1 MAAIPSSRWLRIS
14 MALIFISVFM
24 GSYFLII
31 LNNLSS
37 QNEGLKEKLAEVS
50 VQLTSLK
57 SEVTGLKKLIENLK
71 SEKKPNQTISLTAAW
86 IYNLTKNSV
95 VLIKVT
101 SITPFGRSVAEG
113 TGFVYDKEGHI
124 ITNNHVVES
133 GGKITVRFIDGTTVN
148 ARLVGRDPYSD
159 LAVLKI
165 GELPSGVNPLKL
177 GDSSKLRVGD
187 TVVAIG
193 NPYGLSGTMTLG
205 IVSQLG
211 RFLRAPGGYLI
222 VDVIQ
227 TDAAVNP
234 GNSGGPLLNL
244 KGEVVGVNTA
254 IVSPTGAFAGIGF
267 AIPSNTVKMVVPDLI
282 SRGYHPHPWVGVRGF
297 DITPSM
303 ARKLGLPVE
312 RGFLIA
318 EVLPGSPAEKAG
330 LKGGT
335 AIKVV
340 EGQRIVVGGDIIV
353 GLDGVEVRGIAD
365 ILLYLE
371 RHVEIGQKVVFHV
384 VRDGERLDIPLVVG
398 ERPSPS

>member
-1 MAAIPSSRWLRIS
+1 

-37 QNEGLKEKLAEVS
+37 QNEGLKERLAEVS

-148 ARLVGRDPYSD
+148 AGLVGRDPYSD
-159 LAVLKI
+159 LAVIKVDVSEEKLCP
-165 GELPSGVNPLKL
+165 LPL
-177 GDSSKLRVGD
+177 GNSSKLVVGEP
-187 TVVAIG
+187 VYAVG
-193 NPYGLSGTMTLG
+193 NPFGLSCSITEG

-211 RFLRAPGGYLI
+211 RQLKTKGGYLI

-227 TDAAVNP
+227 TDAAINP
-234 GNSGGPLLNL
+234 GNSGGPLLNRF
-244 KGEVVGVNTA
+244 GEVVGVNTA
-254 IVSPTGAFAGIGF
+254 IYSYTGTFSGVGF
-267 AIPSNTVKMVVPDLI
+267 AIPSNLVRKVVPSLI
-282 SRGYHPHPWVGVRGF
+282 EKGYYEHPWIGVAGL
-297 DITPSM
+297 DVTPEI
-303 ARKLGLPVE
+303 AKLMGLKEPK
-312 RGFLIA
+312 GFL
-318 EVLPGSPAEKAG
+318 VTSVMKGSPAEEAG
-330 LKGGT
+330 LRGGNQ
-335 AIKVV
+335 AVV
-340 EGQRIVVGGDIIV
+340 IEGEEVVIGGDVII
-353 GLDGVEVRGIAD
+353 GIDGREIRGIND
-365 ILLYLE
+365 ILIYIE
-371 RHVEIGQKVVFHV
+371 RYKNVGDNVTLTIIREGRETEV
-384 VRDGERLDIPLVVG
+384 PLTLG
-398 ERPSPS
+398 ARP

>member
-159 LAVLKI
+159 LAVIKVDVSEEKLCP
-165 GELPSGVNPLKL
+165 LPL
-177 GDSSKLRVGD
+177 GNSSKLVVGEP
-187 TVVAIG
+187 VYAVG
-193 NPYGLSGTMTLG
+193 NPFGLSCSITEG

-211 RFLRAPGGYLI
+211 RQLKTKGGYLI

-227 TDAAVNP
+227 TDAAINP
-234 GNSGGPLLNL
+234 GNSGGPLLNRF
-244 KGEVVGVNTA
+244 GEVVGVNTA
-254 IVSPTGAFAGIGF
+254 IYSYTGTFSGVGF
-267 AIPSNTVKMVVPDLI
+267 AIPSNLVRKVVPSLI
-282 SRGYHPHPWVGVRGF
+282 EKGYYEHPWIGVAGL
-297 DITPSM
+297 DVTPEI
-303 ARKLGLPVE
+303 AKLMGLKEPK
-312 RGFLIA
+312 GFL
-318 EVLPGSPAEKAG
+318 VTSVMKGSPAEEAG
-330 LKGGT
+330 LRGGNQ
-335 AIKVV
+335 AVV
-340 EGQRIVVGGDIIV
+340 IEGEEVVIGGDVII
-353 GLDGVEVRGIAD
+353 GIDGREIRGIND
-365 ILLYLE
+365 ILIYIE
-371 RHVEIGQKVVFHV
+371 RYKNVGDNVTLTIIREGRETEV
-384 VRDGERLDIPLVVG
+384 PLTLG
-398 ERPSPS
+398 ARP

>member
-159 LAVLKI
+159 LAVIKVDVSEEKLCP
-165 GELPSGVNPLKL
+165 LPL
-177 GDSSKLRVGD
+177 GNSSKLVVGEP
-187 TVVAIG
+187 VYAVG
-193 NPYGLSGTMTLG
+193 NPFGLSCSITEG

-211 RFLRAPGGYLI
+211 RQLKTKGGYLI

-227 TDAAVNP
+227 TDAAINP
-234 GNSGGPLLNL
+234 GNSGGPLLNRF
-244 KGEVVGVNTA
+244 GEVVGVNTA
-254 IVSPTGAFAGIGF
+254 IYSYTGTFSGVGF
-267 AIPSNTVKMVVPDLI
+267 AIPSNLVRKVVPSLI
-282 SRGYHPHPWVGVRGF
+282 EKGYYKHPWIGVAGL
-297 DITPSM
+297 DVTPEI
-303 ARKLGLPVE
+303 AKLMGLKEPK
-312 RGFLIA
+312 GFL
-318 EVLPGSPAEKAG
+318 VTSVMKGSPAEKAG
-330 LKGGT
+330 LRGGNQ
-335 AIKVV
+335 AVV
-340 EGQRIVVGGDIIV
+340 IEGEEVVIGGDVII
-353 GLDGVEVRGIAD
+353 GIDGREVRGIND
-365 ILLYLE
+365 ILIYIE
-371 RHVEIGQKVVFHV
+371 RYKNVGDNVTLTIIREG
-384 VRDGERLDIPLVVG
+384 GETEVPLTLG
-398 ERPSPS
+398 ARP

>member
-37 QNEGLKEKLAEVS
+37 QNEGLKEELAEVS

-159 LAVLKI
+159 LAVIKVDVSEEKLFP
-165 GELPSGVNPLKL
+165 LPL
-177 GDSSKLRVGD
+177 GNSSKLVVGEP
-187 TVVAIG
+187 VYAVG
-193 NPYGLSGTMTLG
+193 NPFGLSCSITEG

-211 RFLRAPGGYLI
+211 RQLKTKGGYLI

-227 TDAAVNP
+227 TDAAINP
-234 GNSGGPLLNL
+234 GNSGGPLLNRF
-244 KGEVVGVNTA
+244 GEVVGVNTA
-254 IVSPTGAFAGIGF
+254 IYSYTGTFSGVGF
-267 AIPSNTVKMVVPDLI
+267 AIPSNLVRKVVPSLI
-282 SRGYHPHPWVGVRGF
+282 EKGYYEHPWIGVAGL
-297 DITPSM
+297 DVTPEI
-303 ARKLGLPVE
+303 AKLMGLKEPK
-312 RGFLIA
+312 GFL
-318 EVLPGSPAEKAG
+318 VTSVMKGSPAEEAG
-330 LKGGT
+330 LRGGNQ
-335 AIKVV
+335 AVV
-340 EGQRIVVGGDIIV
+340 IEGEEVVIGGDVII
-353 GLDGVEVRGIAD
+353 GIDGREIRGIND
-365 ILLYLE
+365 ILIYIE
-371 RHVEIGQKVVFHV
+371 RYKNVGDNVTLTIIREGRETEV
-384 VRDGERLDIPLVVG
+384 PLTLG
-398 ERPSPS
+398 ARP

>member
-159 LAVLKI
+159 LAVIKVDVSEEKLCP
-165 GELPSGVNPLKL
+165 LPL
-177 GDSSKLRVGD
+177 GNSSKLVVGEP
-187 TVVAIG
+187 VYAVG
-193 NPYGLSGTMTLG
+193 NPFGLSCSITEG

-211 RFLRAPGGYLI
+211 RQLKTKGGYLI

-227 TDAAVNP
+227 TDAAINP
-234 GNSGGPLLNL
+234 GNSGGPLLNRF
-244 KGEVVGVNTA
+244 GEVVGVNTA
-254 IVSPTGAFAGIGF
+254 IYSYTGTFSGVGF
-267 AIPSNTVKMVVPDLI
+267 AIPSNLVRKVVPSLI
-282 SRGYHPHPWVGVRGF
+282 EKGYYEHPWIGVAGL
-297 DITPSM
+297 DVTPEI
-303 ARKLGLPVE
+303 AKLMGLKEPK
-312 RGFLIA
+312 GFL
-318 EVLPGSPAEKAG
+318 VTSVMKGSPAEEAG
-330 LKGGT
+330 LRGGNQ
-335 AIKVV
+335 AVV
-340 EGQRIVVGGDIIV
+340 IEGEEVVIGGDVII
-353 GLDGVEVRGIAD
+353 GIDGREVRGIND
-365 ILLYLE
+365 ILVYIE
-371 RHVEIGQKVVFHV
+371 RYKNVGDNVTLTIIREGRETEV
-384 VRDGERLDIPLVVG
+384 PLTLG
-398 ERPSPS
+398 ARP

>member
-1 MAAIPSSRWLRIS
+1 
-14 MALIFISVFM
+14 M

-159 LAVLKI
+159 LAVIKVDVSEEKLCP
-165 GELPSGVNPLKL
+165 LPL
-177 GDSSKLRVGD
+177 GNSSKLVVGEP
-187 TVVAIG
+187 VYAVG
-193 NPYGLSGTMTLG
+193 NPFGLSCSITEG

-211 RFLRAPGGYLI
+211 RQLKTKGGYLI

-227 TDAAVNP
+227 TDAAINP
-234 GNSGGPLLNL
+234 GNSGGPLLNRF
-244 KGEVVGVNTA
+244 GEVVGVNTA
-254 IVSPTGAFAGIGF
+254 IYSYTGTFSGVGF
-267 AIPSNTVKMVVPDLI
+267 AIPSNLVRKVVPSLI
-282 SRGYHPHPWVGVRGF
+282 EKGYYEHPWIGVAGL
-297 DITPSM
+297 DVTPEI
-303 ARKLGLPVE
+303 AKLMGLKEPK
-312 RGFLIA
+312 GFL
-318 EVLPGSPAEKAG
+318 VTSVMKGSPAEKAG
-330 LKGGT
+330 LRGGNQ
-335 AIKVV
+335 AVV
-340 EGQRIVVGGDIIV
+340 IEGEEVVIGGDVII
-353 GLDGVEVRGIAD
+353 GIDGREVRGIND
-365 ILLYLE
+365 ILIYIE
-371 RHVEIGQKVVFHV
+371 RYKNVGDNVTLTIIREG
-384 VRDGERLDIPLVVG
+384 GETEVPLTLG
-398 ERPSPS
+398 ARP

>member
-159 LAVLKI
+159 LAVIKVDVSEEKLCP
-165 GELPSGVNPLKL
+165 LPL
-177 GDSSKLRVGD
+177 GNSSKLVVGEP
-187 TVVAIG
+187 VYAVG
-193 NPYGLSGTMTLG
+193 NPFGLSCSITEG

-211 RFLRAPGGYLI
+211 RQLKTKGGYLI

-227 TDAAVNP
+227 TDAAINP
-234 GNSGGPLLNL
+234 GNSGGPLLNRF
-244 KGEVVGVNTA
+244 GEVVGVNTA
-254 IVSPTGAFAGIGF
+254 IYSYTGTFSGVGF
-267 AIPSNTVKMVVPDLI
+267 AIPSSLVRKVVPSLI
-282 SRGYHPHPWVGVRGF
+282 KKGYYKHPWIGVAGL
-297 DITPSM
+297 DVTPEI
-303 ARKLGLPVE
+303 AKLMGLKEPK
-312 RGFLIA
+312 GFL
-318 EVLPGSPAEKAG
+318 VTSVMKGSPAEEAG
-330 LKGGT
+330 LRGGNQ
-335 AIKVV
+335 AVV
-340 EGQRIVVGGDIIV
+340 IEGEEVVIGGDVII
-353 GLDGVEVRGIAD
+353 GIDGREIRGIND
-365 ILLYLE
+365 ILIYIE
-371 RHVEIGQKVVFHV
+371 RYKNVGDNVTLTIIREGRETEV
-384 VRDGERLDIPLVVG
+384 PLTLG
-398 ERPSPS
+398 ARP

>member
-1 MAAIPSSRWLRIS
+1 

-159 LAVLKI
+159 LAVIKVDVSEEKLCP
-165 GELPSGVNPLKL
+165 LPL
-177 GDSSKLRVGD
+177 GNSSKLVVGEP
-187 TVVAIG
+187 VYAVG
-193 NPYGLSGTMTLG
+193 NPFGLSCSITEG

-211 RFLRAPGGYLI
+211 RQLKTKGGYLI

-227 TDAAVNP
+227 TDAAINP
-234 GNSGGPLLNL
+234 GNSGGPLLNRF
-244 KGEVVGVNTA
+244 GEVVGVNTA
-254 IVSPTGAFAGIGF
+254 IYSYTGTFSGVGF
-267 AIPSNTVKMVVPDLI
+267 AIHSNLVRKVVPSLI
-282 SRGYHPHPWVGVRGF
+282 EKGYYKHPWIGVAGL
-297 DITPSM
+297 DVTPEI
-303 ARKLGLPVE
+303 AKLMGLKEPK
-312 RGFLIA
+312 GFL
-318 EVLPGSPAEKAG
+318 VTSVMKGSPAEKAG
-330 LKGGT
+330 LRGGNQ
-335 AIKVV
+335 AVV
-340 EGQRIVVGGDIIV
+340 IEGEEVVIGGDVII
-353 GLDGVEVRGIAD
+353 GIDGREVRGIND
-365 ILLYLE
+365 ILIYIE
-371 RHVEIGQKVVFHV
+371 RYKNVGDNVTLTIIREG
-384 VRDGERLDIPLVVG
+384 GETEVPLTLG
-398 ERPSPS
+398 ARP

>member
-159 LAVLKI
+159 LAVIKVDVSEEKLCP
-165 GELPSGVNPLKL
+165 LPL
-177 GDSSKLRVGD
+177 GNSSKLVVGEP
-187 TVVAIG
+187 VYAVG
-193 NPYGLSGTMTLG
+193 NPFGLSCSITEG

-211 RFLRAPGGYLI
+211 RQLKTKGGYLI

-227 TDAAVNP
+227 TDAAINP
-234 GNSGGPLLNL
+234 GNSGGPLLNRF
-244 KGEVVGVNTA
+244 GEVVGVNTA
-254 IVSPTGAFAGIGF
+254 IYSYTGTFSGVGF
-267 AIPSNTVKMVVPDLI
+267 AIPSNLVRKVVPSLI
-282 SRGYHPHPWVGVRGF
+282 EKGYYEHPWIGVAGL
-297 DITPSM
+297 DVTPEI
-303 ARKLGLPVE
+303 AKLMGLKEPK
-312 RGFLIA
+312 GFL
-318 EVLPGSPAEKAG
+318 VTSVMKGSPAEEAG
-330 LKGGT
+330 LRGGNQ
-335 AIKVV
+335 VV
-340 EGQRIVVGGDIIV
+340 VIEGEEVVIGGDVII
-353 GLDGVEVRGIAD
+353 GIDGREVRGIND
-365 ILLYLE
+365 ILVYIE
-371 RHVEIGQKVVFHV
+371 RYKNVGDNVTLTIIREG
-384 VRDGERLDIPLVVG
+384 GETEVPLTLG
-398 ERPSPS
+398 ARP

>member
-159 LAVLKI
+159 LAVIKVDVSEEKLCP
-165 GELPSGVNPLKL
+165 LPL
-177 GDSSKLRVGD
+177 GNSSKLVVGEP
-187 TVVAIG
+187 VYAVG
-193 NPYGLSGTMTLG
+193 NPFGLSCSITEG

-211 RFLRAPGGYLI
+211 RQLKTKGGYLI

-227 TDAAVNP
+227 TDAAINP
-234 GNSGGPLLNL
+234 GNSGGPLLNRF
-244 KGEVVGVNTA
+244 GEVVGVNTA
-254 IVSPTGAFAGIGF
+254 IYSYTGTFSGVGF
-267 AIPSNTVKMVVPDLI
+267 AIPSNLVRKVVPSLI
-282 SRGYHPHPWVGVRGF
+282 EKGYYEHPWIGVAGL
-297 DITPSM
+297 DVTPEI
-303 ARKLGLPVE
+303 AKLMGLKEPK
-312 RGFLIA
+312 GFL
-318 EVLPGSPAEKAG
+318 VTSVMKGSPAEKAG
-330 LKGGT
+330 LRGGNQ
-335 AIKVV
+335 AVV
-340 EGQRIVVGGDIIV
+340 IEGEEVVIGGDVII
-353 GLDGVEVRGIAD
+353 GIDGREVRGIND
-365 ILLYLE
+365 ILIYIE
-371 RHVEIGQKVVFHV
+371 RYKNVGDNVTLTIIREG
-384 VRDGERLDIPLVVG
+384 GETEVPLTLG
-398 ERPSPS
+398 ARP

>member
-1 MAAIPSSRWLRIS
+1 

-159 LAVLKI
+159 LAVIKVDVSEEKLCP
-165 GELPSGVNPLKL
+165 LPL
-177 GDSSKLRVGD
+177 GNSSKLVVGEP
-187 TVVAIG
+187 VYAVG
-193 NPYGLSGTMTLG
+193 NPFGLSCSITEG

-211 RFLRAPGGYLI
+211 RQLKTKGGYLI

-227 TDAAVNP
+227 TDAAINP
-234 GNSGGPLLNL
+234 GNSGGPLLNRF
-244 KGEVVGVNTA
+244 GEVVGVNTA
-254 IVSPTGAFAGIGF
+254 IYSYTGTFSGVGF
-267 AIPSNTVKMVVPDLI
+267 AIPSNLVRKVVPSLI
-282 SRGYHPHPWVGVRGF
+282 EKGYYEHPWIGVAGL
-297 DITPSM
+297 DVTPEI
-303 ARKLGLPVE
+303 AKLMGLKEPK
-312 RGFLIA
+312 GFL
-318 EVLPGSPAEKAG
+318 VTSVMKGSPAEEAG
-330 LKGGT
+330 LRGGNQ
-335 AIKVV
+335 AVV
-340 EGQRIVVGGDIIV
+340 IEGEEVVIGGDVII
-353 GLDGVEVRGIAD
+353 GIDGREIRGIND
-365 ILLYLE
+365 ILIYIE
-371 RHVEIGQKVVFHV
+371 RYKNVGDNVTLTIIREGRETEV
-384 VRDGERLDIPLVVG
+384 PLTLG
-398 ERPSPS
+398 ARP

>member
-1 MAAIPSSRWLRIS
+1 
-14 MALIFISVFM
+14 M

-159 LAVLKI
+159 LAVIKVDVSEEKLCP
-165 GELPSGVNPLKL
+165 LPL
-177 GDSSKLRVGD
+177 GNSSKLVVGEP
-187 TVVAIG
+187 VYAVG
-193 NPYGLSGTMTLG
+193 NPFGLSCSITEG

-211 RFLRAPGGYLI
+211 RQLKTKGGYLI

-227 TDAAVNP
+227 TDAAINP
-234 GNSGGPLLNL
+234 GNSGGPLLNRF
-244 KGEVVGVNTA
+244 GEVVGVNTA
-254 IVSPTGAFAGIGF
+254 IYSYTGTFSGVGF
-267 AIPSNTVKMVVPDLI
+267 AIPSNLVRKVVPSLI
-282 SRGYHPHPWVGVRGF
+282 EKGYYEHPWIGV
-297 DITPSM
+297 
-303 ARKLGLPVE
+303 
-312 RGFLIA
+312 
-318 EVLPGSPAEKAG
+318 AG
-330 LKGGT
+330 LDVTPEIAKLMGLKEPKG
-335 AIKVV
+335 
-340 EGQRIVVGGDIIV
+340 
-353 GLDGVEVRGIAD
+353 
-365 ILLYLE
+365 
-371 RHVEIGQKVVFHV
+371 
-384 VRDGERLDIPLVVG
+384 
-398 ERPSPS
+398 

>member
-1 MAAIPSSRWLRIS
+1 

-159 LAVLKI
+159 LAVIKVDVSEEKLCP
-165 GELPSGVNPLKL
+165 LPL
-177 GDSSKLRVGD
+177 GNSSKLVVGEP
-187 TVVAIG
+187 VYAVG
-193 NPYGLSGTMTLG
+193 NPFGLSCSITEG

-211 RFLRAPGGYLI
+211 RQLKTKGGYLI

-227 TDAAVNP
+227 TDAAINP
-234 GNSGGPLLNL
+234 GNSGGPLLNRF
-244 KGEVVGVNTA
+244 GEVVGVNTA
-254 IVSPTGAFAGIGF
+254 IYSYTGTFSGVGF
-267 AIPSNTVKMVVPDLI
+267 AIPSNLVRKVVPSLI
-282 SRGYHPHPWVGVRGF
+282 EKGYYEHPWIGVAGL
-297 DITPSM
+297 DVTPEI
-303 ARKLGLPVE
+303 AKLMGLKEPK
-312 RGFLIA
+312 GFL
-318 EVLPGSPAEKAG
+318 VTSVMKGSPAEEAG
-330 LKGGT
+330 LRGGNQ
-335 AIKVV
+335 AVV
-340 EGQRIVVGGDIIV
+340 IEGEEVVIGGDVII
-353 GLDGVEVRGIAD
+353 GIDGREVRGIND
-365 ILLYLE
+365 ILVYIE
-371 RHVEIGQKVVFHV
+371 RYKNVGDNVTLTIIREG
-384 VRDGERLDIPLVVG
+384 GETEVPLTLG
-398 ERPSPS
+398 ARP

>member
-1 MAAIPSSRWLRIS
+1 

-159 LAVLKI
+159 LAVIKVDVSEEKLCP
-165 GELPSGVNPLKL
+165 LPL
-177 GDSSKLRVGD
+177 GNSSKLVVGEP
-187 TVVAIG
+187 VYAVG
-193 NPYGLSGTMTLG
+193 NPFGLSCSITEG

-211 RFLRAPGGYLI
+211 RQLKTKGGYLI

-227 TDAAVNP
+227 TDAAINP
-234 GNSGGPLLNL
+234 GNSGGPLLNRF
-244 KGEVVGVNTA
+244 GEVVGVNTA
-254 IVSPTGAFAGIGF
+254 IYSYTGTFSGVGF
-267 AIPSNTVKMVVPDLI
+267 AIPSNLVRKVVPSLI
-282 SRGYHPHPWVGVRGF
+282 EKGYYEHPWIGVAGL
-297 DITPSM
+297 DVTPEI
-303 ARKLGLPVE
+303 AKLMGLKEPK
-312 RGFLIA
+312 GFL
-318 EVLPGSPAEKAG
+318 VTSVMKGSPAEEAG
-330 LKGGT
+330 LRGGNQ
-335 AIKVV
+335 VV
-340 EGQRIVVGGDIIV
+340 VIEGEEVVIGGDVII
-353 GLDGVEVRGIAD
+353 GIDGREVRGIND
-365 ILLYLE
+365 ILVYIE
-371 RHVEIGQKVVFHV
+371 RYKNVGDNVTLTIIREG
-384 VRDGERLDIPLVVG
+384 GETEVPLTLG
-398 ERPSPS
+398 ARP

>member
-159 LAVLKI
+159 LAVIKVDVSEEKLCP
-165 GELPSGVNPLKL
+165 LPL
-177 GDSSKLRVGD
+177 GNSSKLVVGEP
-187 TVVAIG
+187 VYAVG
-193 NPYGLSGTMTLG
+193 NPFGLSCSITEG

-211 RFLRAPGGYLI
+211 RQLKTKGGYLI

-227 TDAAVNP
+227 TDAAINP
-234 GNSGGPLLNL
+234 GNSGGPLLNRF
-244 KGEVVGVNTA
+244 GEVVGVNTA
-254 IVSPTGAFAGIGF
+254 IYSYTGTFSGVGF
-267 AIPSNTVKMVVPDLI
+267 AIPSNLVRKVVPSLI
-282 SRGYHPHPWVGVRGF
+282 EKGYYEHPWIGVAGL
-297 DITPSM
+297 DVTPEI
-303 ARKLGLPVE
+303 AKLMGLKEPK
-312 RGFLIA
+312 GFL
-318 EVLPGSPAEKAG
+318 VTSVMKGSPAEEAG
-330 LKGGT
+330 LRGGNQ
-335 AIKVV
+335 AVV
-340 EGQRIVVGGDIIV
+340 IEGEEVVIGGDVII
-353 GLDGVEVRGIAD
+353 GIDGREVRGIND
-365 ILLYLE
+365 ILVYIE
-371 RHVEIGQKVVFHV
+371 RYKNVGDNVTLTIIREG
-384 VRDGERLDIPLVVG
+384 GETEVPLTLG
-398 ERPSPS
+398 ARP